1 MYTIKQVLPCY
12 VSQQCLSLQLQQ
24 NTAYVYHLKNSIA
37 FCSALSENKKRG
49 KKVPHQNYVF
59 APINAINLLYLRGST
74 FKKSLCTLNRFTLLP
89 SFG

>member
-49 KKVPHQNYVF
+49 KKCLTRMTSSRRSMQ
-59 APINAINLLYLRGST
+59 
-74 FKKSLCTLNRFTLLP
+74 
-89 SFG
+89 